1 MAGAHDQR
9 AAGRGV
15 RLSTE
20 IRQSGGGAS
29 PAARVVGIFLHVN
42 TVAGVGL
49 AATGDDQDGTHLWIR
64 KCEPQA
70 PGISD
75 RGSADAAHQRNDFTL
90 PQRVVNVGVTSVWQE
105 LPLGPTASRRYR
117 REGEQKITGI
127 RKRAMAAMFVLLAGG
142 GLLLPTAS
150 FER

>member
-29 PAARVVGIFLHVN
+29 QAARVVGIFLHVN

-75 RGSADAAHQRNDFTL
+75 RATPSPPHPRTDFPL
-90 PQRVVNVGVTSVWQE
+90 PQRVVTFIE
-105 LPLGPTASRRYR
+105 P
-117 REGEQKITGI
+117 
-127 RKRAMAAMFVLLAGG
+127 
-142 GLLLPTAS
+142 
-150 FER
+150 